1 MAKATPAEVKA
12 VANKWLSRPALSL
25 TYVPGERTEGGEARG
40 GAVRAD
46 KATAAVAPDRYW
58 NPALGDVG
66 PDTGVGTAT
75 AIADRSQLPP
85 VAALKEIDFP
95 AIVRATLKN
104 GMEVVFAQRPAV
116 KTVPVPVS
124 CDAGSAAHPHDTLGP
139 HA

>member
-1 MAKATPAEVKA
+1 MAKATPEEVKA
-12 VANKWLSRPALSL
+12 VANKWLSRPAFSL
-25 TYVPGERTEGGEARG
+25 TYVPGERTEGGENRG

-85 VAALKEIDFP
+85 VAALKDWKST
-95 AIVRATLKN
+95 RLN
-104 GMEVVFAQRPAV
+104 
-116 KTVPVPVS
+116 S
-124 CDAGSAAHPHDTLGP
+124 SH
-139 HA
+139 